1 MTALTAVAQVQF
13 RTAELQRLASI
24 LSLDTSMLAEGYSH
38 PTANGCSLTVRVS
51 GQTVNHIGLQ
61 LFSDEMRS
69 VANSPIL
76 DFLERYFLQLR
87 FPSAVKSASNMIR
100 DDEFR
105 FLSGT
110 MASISNLRPTDNFS
124 YSYDNHRYVATWS
137 RADKTLLSV
146 SFPVEYELI
155 SGENKIEAEDNLMA
169 DIQKTAV
176 GQRKDN
182 TTQEDSYINESFSSR
197 LYYSKG
203 GLIADS
209 RHPAETVAN
218 MMLSTNALGSYDIS
232 MTQISYGFKKK
243 TFRVPLRQWIA
254 FCQDSGCQLYF
265 GIENYGS
272 NGEVN
277 AVVMAVN
284 HAENYNHVLTFSVP
298 TDIIDS
304 RQGTIEARL
313 YPYVP
318 THNVEN
324 MFAAYRKSSSKSFVS
339 R

>member
-1 MTALTAVAQVQF
+1 MTALTAMSQVHF
-13 RTAELQRLASI
+13 RTAELQRLSDV
-24 LSLDTSMLAEGYSH
+24 LSLDTATLTEGYSH
-38 PTANGCSLTVRVS
+38 PTADGRTLTVHVD
-51 GQTVNHIGLQ
+51 GQTVDHIGLQ
-61 LFSDEMRS
+61 LFSDELRTLS
-69 VANSPIL
+69 NSPIL

-87 FPSAVKSASNMIR
+87 FPPTVKSASNMIR

-110 MASISNLRPTDNFS
+110 MATISDLRSTDDFS

-137 RADKTLLSV
+137 RKGNTILSV

-169 DIQKTAV
+169 DIQKTAI

-182 TTQEDSYINESFSSR
+182 ASQDGQYINDRFSSR
-197 LYYSKG
+197 LYYSKNR
-203 GLIADS
+203 LIADS

-218 MMLSTNALGSYDIS
+218 MMLSTNSLGSYDIR
-232 MTQISYGFKKK
+232 MTQISYGFRKK
-243 TFRVPLRQWIA
+243 TFLVPLRQWIA
-254 FCQDSGCQLYF
+254 YCQDNGCQLYF
-265 GIENYGS
+265 GIENFGS

-284 HAENYNHVLTFSVP
+284 NAENYNHVLTFSVP
-298 TDIIDS
+298 ADIIES

-324 MFAAYRKSSSKSFVS
+324 MFAAFRKSSTKSIVS
-339 R
+339 Q